1 MPCSQQQAWL
11 MTVYEF
17 TFLKV
22 TASGLFQSATFAR
35 VQVKKK
41 KKKEMDTRPTEYI
54 SLHILYCKK
63 LFVQSNPI
71 LIHLVS
77 VSFFFFCRTLNIRWK
92 LKSAC
97 ISPTFKSELCL
108 RVKLI

>member
-41 KKKEMDTRPTEYI
+41 KKRKKWIQDQRNTFHYI
-54 SLHILYCKK
+54 SYIA
-63 LFVQSNPI
+63 
-71 LIHLVS
+71 
-77 VSFFFFCRTLNIRWK
+77 
-92 LKSAC
+92 KSYLSSQ
-97 ISPTFKSELCL
+97 IQF
-108 RVKLI
+108 